1 MGGGRGYMHGAVEL
15 FGGAVEGPCR
25 GALLGGGRGSM
36 HGAVELFWGAV
47 EGPCKGR

>member
-1 MGGGRGYMHGAVEL
+1 MQGAVEL

-25 GALLGGGRGSM
+25 GGRALLGGGRGSM

-47 EGPCKGR
+47 EGPWKGR